1 MDVTA
6 EAWTVIAVGVALA
19 GLIVT
24 LHRGL
29 DARLRGVEQGQA
41 DLRER
46 MATLEGAMNGFMA
59 GLPRTR
65 CEALD
70 PGGRRRFETGAGLVV
85 L

>member
-1 MDVTA
+1 MVPEGAVDVTA

-59 GLPRTR
+59 GFRAPDAKR
-65 CEALD
+65 
-70 PGGRRRFETGAGLVV
+70 
-85 L
+85 